1 MVAKEALVA
10 ANDQRI
16 AELEEL
22 LQLALHKRFGA
33 SVEKANV
40 DQLQLLNEAEALSDG
55 SVDEPASEETLEE
68 LDIVPPKVQV
78 LRHVR

>member
-1 MVAKEALVA
+1 MHERASKNLPDDINALKALVVAKEALVA

-33 SVEKANV
+33 SAEKANAGPV
-40 DQLQLLNEAEALSDG
+40 AAVKRSRGVKRWLC
-55 SVDEPASEETLEE
+55 
-68 LDIVPPKVQV
+68 
-78 LRHVR
+78 R

>member
-1 MVAKEALVA
+1 MP
-10 ANDQRI
+10 
-16 AELEEL
+16 
-22 LQLALHKRFGA
+22 
-33 SVEKANV
+33 

-55 SVDEPASEETLEE
+55 SVDEPASEETSEE